1 MILLLHQAVDFY
13 LNKPTNNLIQFNITK
28 IMYYLCFLLLL
39 DIRLTQYIY
48 GKQLICLNLK
58 FFN

>member
-28 IMYYLCFLLLL
+28 IMYYLCFF
-39 DIRLTQYIY
+39 IAFRH
-48 GKQLICLNLK
+48 
-58 FFN
+58 